1 MLGGEPGGGG
11 GPRPGGG
18 GVPPD
23 AGGTQLA
30 SSESSPK
37 RRVDRK
43 KGRKLQPLPIPGAE
57 RDRWVKCERARPVRL
72 QRAESWSRPERGPA
86 VLAAS

>member
-11 GPRPGGG
+11 RPRPGGG

-23 AGGTQLA
+23 AGGKQFD

-43 KGRKLQPLPIPGAE
+43 KGRKLQLLPIPGAE